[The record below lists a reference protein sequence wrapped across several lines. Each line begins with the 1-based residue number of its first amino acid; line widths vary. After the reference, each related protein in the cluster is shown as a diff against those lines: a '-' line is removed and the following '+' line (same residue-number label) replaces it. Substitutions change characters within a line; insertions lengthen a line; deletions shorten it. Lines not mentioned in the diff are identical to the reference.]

1 MFIKKLTTKINS
13 ITYNMYNR
21 LIATTTFKK
30 VGETSVYRY
39 FIIIRYYYIDY
50 EVRVGLI
57 IMRV

>member
-1 MFIKKLTTKINS
+1 
-13 ITYNMYNR
+13 MYNR